1 MVNFSLAHFFEGGLK
16 KGVEVAEAKSAEVE
30 AEATASAN
38 DLTDKTEAYETEKA
52 KNKMTLRENADA
64 VKSLIGNDAGKIRT
78 VMKTYGNVNVLA
90 ELQKDF
96 ANYQANNIAER
107 KTGQFKSLSEYVNGR
122 ISGTGNT
129 LLTDEAAEQVS
140 DDATIAGDELDIQK
154 AEKRA
159 KGMGVSVE
167 EYLEN
172 QAKKMTVRPA
182 FDIDKRAA
190 RLVEQS
196 KMGAFG
202 TTLTLEEAKKQI
214 TKDKI
219 TPDEAE
225 ELEDSGYAM
234 ERDGGLSTEQRL
246 KTMALVRQTE
256 EAKEIGVT
264 KLNTLRTQLTR
275 NLPSGTITL
284 KDGVAMPNE
293 KTNAAL
299 INKIKSDLEG
309 FKRKPNDNVNNI
321 KIYEKLLETVINE
334 TKEVNTDSIKNE
346 KKTTLNNKEIN
357 HVKLLKSK
365 YKQTDE
371 QIAQSLVKSYKGKIT
386 LEEALKMVKGL

>member
-1 MVNFSLAHFFEGGLK
+1 
-16 KGVEVAEAKSAEVE
+16 
-30 AEATASAN
+30 
-38 DLTDKTEAYETEKA
+38 
-52 KNKMTLRENADA
+52 
-64 VKSLIGNDAGKIRT
+64 
-78 VMKTYGNVNVLA
+78 
-90 ELQKDF
+90 
-96 ANYQANNIAER
+96 
-107 KTGQFKSLSEYVNGR
+107 
-122 ISGTGNT
+122 
-129 LLTDEAAEQVS
+129 
-140 DDATIAGDELDIQK
+140 
-154 AEKRA
+154 
-159 KGMGVSVE
+159 MGVSVE

-219 TPDEAE
+219 TPDKAE

-275 NLPSGTITL
+275 NLPSGNFTFIRF
-284 KDGVAMPNE
+284 N
-293 KTNAAL
+293 
-299 INKIKSDLEG
+299 
-309 FKRKPNDNVNNI
+309 
-321 KIYEKLLETVINE
+321 
-334 TKEVNTDSIKNE
+334 
-346 KKTTLNNKEIN
+346 
-357 HVKLLKSK
+357 
-365 YKQTDE
+365 
-371 QIAQSLVKSYKGKIT
+371 
-386 LEEALKMVKGL
+386 